1 MVKFSCFIS
10 SKIYIYINLVLK
22 LQTDFMLFPLSL
34 NKANFREE
42 YIVLF
47 SLSLH
52 INIVYISDRDTSDFG
67 QN

>member
-1 MVKFSCFIS
+1 
-10 SKIYIYINLVLK
+10 
-22 LQTDFMLFPLSL
+22 MLFPLSL